1 MKEKLFSR
9 NFMMLILGQVSSL
22 FGNFILKFALSMYVL
37 EVTGSAAV
45 FAGILALATVPA
57 IVLAPLGGI
66 LADRAN
72 RRNIMVA
79 LDLLSGISVLA
90 AALLFRSAAVYHMD
104 VAAVGTLL
112 VVLSV
117 LGAFESPTVQ
127 ACVPQMQT
135 GDNIIKGNAAVNQV
149 AAVASLT
156 APVLGSALYT
166 AVGIGPV
173 MFLTRLE
180 YHGPE
185 KKEKI
190 GTIVREDFKES
201 MRFIGK
207 KQPDILKMLLL
218 ATAMNFLVSG
228 AVIVGLPFIVRNI
241 LGMSAG
247 MYGIAESFMGL
258 AAILGGIMAGV
269 LAGKQGGNRFG
280 GGIAPVGLC
289 FLLSGAA
296 FLLPFGNMARYAVNL
311 TGFCGIQIS
320 ASVFSVF
327 ALSYIQQKTPNHL
340 IGKVMS
346 YAVAISMCAQ
356 PLGHAVYGILFDR
369 LGHAVY
375 LILAAAGVVVLA
387 IALFCGGL
395 PVEMNDGNLS

>member
-1 MKEKLFSR
+1 
-9 NFMMLILGQVSSL
+9 
-22 FGNFILKFALSMYVL
+22 
-37 EVTGSAAV
+37 
-45 FAGILALATVPA
+45 
-57 IVLAPLGGI
+57 
-66 LADRAN
+66 
-72 RRNIMVA
+72 
-79 LDLLSGISVLA
+79 
-90 AALLFRSAAVYHMD
+90 
-104 VAAVGTLL
+104 
-112 VVLSV
+112 
-117 LGAFESPTVQ
+117 
-127 ACVPQMQT
+127 
-135 GDNIIKGNAAVNQV
+135 
-149 AAVASLT
+149 
-156 APVLGSALYT
+156 
-166 AVGIGPV
+166 
-173 MFLTRLE
+173 
-180 YHGPE
+180 
-185 KKEKI
+185 
-190 GTIVREDFKES
+190 

-207 KQPDILKMLLL
+207 EQPDILKMLLL

-228 AVIVGLPFIVRNI
+228 AIIVGLPFIVRNI

-346 YAVAISMCAQ
+346 YAMAISMCAQ

-369 LGHAVY
+369 L
-375 LILAAAGVVVLA
+375 
-387 IALFCGGL
+387 
-395 PVEMNDGNLS
+395 

>member
-1 MKEKLFSR
+1 
-9 NFMMLILGQVSSL
+9 
-22 FGNFILKFALSMYVL
+22 
-37 EVTGSAAV
+37 
-45 FAGILALATVPA
+45 
-57 IVLAPLGGI
+57 
-66 LADRAN
+66 
-72 RRNIMVA
+72 MVA

-156 APVLGSALYT
+156 APVLGSVLYT

-173 MFLTRLE
+173 MFLTTLCFFLTAGLECFIRLE
-180 YHGPE
+180 YHGSE

-207 KQPDILKMLLL
+207 EQPDILKMLLL

-228 AVIVGLPFIVRNI
+228 AIIVGLPFIVRNI

-280 GGIAPVGLC
+280 GGIAPVGLS

-320 ASVFSVF
+320 VSVFSVF

-375 LILAAAGVVVLA
+375 LILAAAGAVVLTL
-387 IALFCGGL
+387 ALFCGGL
-395 PVEMNDGNLS
+395 PVEMDDGNLS